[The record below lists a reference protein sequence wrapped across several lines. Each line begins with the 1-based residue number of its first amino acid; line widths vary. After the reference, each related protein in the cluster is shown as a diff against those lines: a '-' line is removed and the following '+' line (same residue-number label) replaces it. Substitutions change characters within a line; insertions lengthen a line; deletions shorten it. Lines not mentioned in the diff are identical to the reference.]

1 MKAEYS
7 LFYIIYWIPKW
18 STNCQITFAST
29 SWSRN
34 HCTHPALLRPI
45 DPLQQQRALAL
56 LLRILR
62 SKPYRASRWI
72 RWLDH
77 RQNDAHVNVPFFF
90 LMKWRTLKAQTPFEN
105 TQAIWEWADTTWRKS
120 PILGGRS
127 ECSDTVA
134 WKLICIWTLDV
145 VNECKWRIQG
155 KWGLCWEHFQLS
167 HSRALSWAVF
177 LFGRW
182 RSRCHQRRHLEFGSS
197 NDRPMSGESGLI
209 TSAVED
215 HLQET
220 CWENYFDPRGCCR
233 STGPTDGT
241 NRFFSSADIP
251 DDKSPT
257 THCGIFSW
265 CLDMFGYVFNIVWG
279 MGNKMDLSR
288 AKCSGWYFAQTCH
301 LHLILI
307 A

>member
-105 TQAIWEWADTTWRKS
+105 TQAIWAWADTTWRKS

-177 LFGRW
+177 LFWQVKKQMSPASTSRIWFIKWQADVGGVRAHHVSCRRSPAGDLLRKLLRPKRMLQIYRPNRW
-182 RSRCHQRRHLEFGSS
+182 DQQIFQFCGHPGWQEPNNSLWNFFM
-197 NDRPMSGESGLI
+197 MSG
-209 TSAVED
+209 
-215 HLQET
+215 
-220 CWENYFDPRGCCR
+220 
-233 STGPTDGT
+233 
-241 NRFFSSADIP
+241 
-251 DDKSPT
+251 
-257 THCGIFSW
+257 
-265 CLDMFGYVFNIVWG
+265 YVWICF
-279 MGNKMDLSR
+279 
-288 AKCSGWYFAQTCH
+288 
-301 LHLILI
+301 
-307 A
+307 